1 MKALIMSAFLLLVL
15 IPLAAI
21 AQTDKYGK
29 TDTLYAD
36 IERLNAS
43 TFTVTISMAND
54 EFIEGLSIPLKLSA
68 GAVKIVGDSAIWKGG
83 RVEHFA
89 FRAFRADTAIQCVT
103 AGLIA
108 NMGPTS
114 KTLAPGS
121 GRLFT
126 IYISS
131 LGKKPIEKLIVDTAT
146 TQPSNS
152 LMCMADNIQYT
163 DPPDTLPPDRRK
175 ELEIIPVFVVRE
187 PK

>member
-1 MKALIMSAFLLLVL
+1 MSAFLILVL
-15 IPLAAI
+15 LPVAAMS
-21 AQTDKYGK
+21 QTDKYGK
-29 TDTLYAD
+29 IDTIYAD
-36 IERLNAS
+36 VERLNVN
-43 TFTVTISMAND
+43 TFTVTISIVND
-54 EFIEGLSIPLKLSA
+54 EFIEGLSVPLKLSA
-68 GAVKIVGDSAIWKGG
+68 GAIKIVGDSAVWREG

-103 AGLIA
+103 AGLVA
-108 NMGPTS
+108 NMGPTN

-131 LGKKPIEKLIVDTAT
+131 VGKKPIEKLIVDTAT
-146 TQPSNS
+146 TQPNNS
-152 LMCMADNIQYT
+152 LMCIADNIQYS
-163 DPPDTLPPDRRK
+163 DPPDTIPPDRRK